1 LLGQGD
7 LGLTDTR
14 RFVSDSAGFLE
25 LGMAGF
31 IVPPMFVYNRALLLE
46 GQGFTSWE
54 QVDCPLGCVKARE
67 TKNATC
73 S

>member
-1 LLGQGD
+1 MLGQGD

-14 RFVSDSAGFLE
+14 RFVSDS
-25 LGMAGF
+25 AGF